1 MPYNCPSCKA
11 EIPDAIPKSRLDDE
25 SDKRKEAEA
34 ELKTLRGK
42 TSEQETQIKL
52 LEKDAKKVS
61 AAEGELATMREDR
74 ELEKLAGKW
83 EMDGDAAAEFRRRWR
98 ELPSTKEAPRPKY
111 EDYMKGLAKEPDNVP
126 GFLRDHLPEFDDAGA
141 VVPREP
147 AQKGVQMRE
156 VPNLDR
162 GSPREGNRT
171 KGKGQITGQEMQALA
186 QRANAGDVKALRQYT
201 AMRGQIAQQMGIEL
215 APLPA
220 SNPLAPPKD
229 AGGGAGT

>member
-1 MPYNCPSCKA
+1 MDCPHCSKDVGDLVPRIRIT
-11 EIPDAIPKSRLDDE
+11 EE

-42 TSEQETQIKL
+42 ASEQENQIKL
-52 LEKDAKKVS
+52 LEKDAKKVGV
-61 AAEGELATMREDR
+61 AEAELATLREDR
-74 ELEKLAGKW
+74 DLDKLAGSW

-98 ELPSTKEAPRPKY
+98 ELPNTKDAPRPKF
-111 EDYMKGLAKEPDNVP
+111 EDYMKGVAKEPDQVP
-126 GFLRDHLPEFDDAGA
+126 GFLRDHLPEFDDDGKT
-141 VVPREP
+141 VPRQP
-147 AQKGVQMRE
+147 AKQGVQLRE

-171 KGKGQITGQEMQALA
+171 KGKGQITGDEMKQLA
-186 QRANAGDVKALRQYT
+186 DRARGGDVKALRQYT

-215 APLPA
+215 QPLPT

-229 AGGGAGT
+229 TAGGTGT